1 VLHVLLDVVLVL
13 ILEQLIVQLV
23 KLNSPSQQILVMH
36 AQVQHILQVELFHHV
51 QIVLQDVLLVQVVHI
66 VHHAVLITDSP
77 QIPALNALQVI
88 FLLEEHHHV

>member
-1 VLHVLLDVVLVL
+1 MLHVLLDVVLVL

-66 VHHAVLITDSP
+66 VHHAKLIMDMILLLILVLF
-77 QIPALNALQVI
+77 ALQVNSQ
-88 FLLEEHHHV
+88 